1 MWKLIKVI
9 NNKDRYFNGA
19 RKGQIIQVD
28 ETRLNYYIQNGFSLV
43 REVEEKKNIVTT
55 PTTPTTPVRT
65 KKELYIILDHL
76 WVEYDKNLKV
86 AELEALVREV
96 EEKQKTADETKT
108 TDIEAIKKQLV
119 DDAIVE
125 VTELEWKTDA
135 EILQIATD
143 NWLI

>member
-43 REVEEKKNIVTT
+43 REVEEKKNIVTD
-55 PTTPTTPVRT
+55 PTTPITPTRT
-65 KKELYIILDHL
+65 KKELYAILEHL

-96 EEKQKTADETKT
+96 EEKQQTVDDSKG
-108 TDIEAIKKQLV
+108 TDIDVVKKQLV

-125 VTELEWKTDA
+125 ATELEGKTDA

>member
-43 REVEEKKNIVTT
+43 REVEEKKNIVTD
-55 PTTPTTPVRT
+55 PTTPTIPTRT
-65 KKELYIILDHL
+65 KKELYAILEHL
-76 WVEYDKNLKV
+76 WIEYDKNLKV

-96 EEKQKTADETKT
+96 EEKQQTADDSKS
-108 TDIEAIKKQLV
+108 TDIDVVKKQLV

-125 VTELEWKTDA
+125 VTELEGKTDA

>member
-43 REVEEKKNIVTT
+43 REVEEKKNIVTD
-55 PTTPTTPVRT
+55 PTTPNTPTRT
-65 KKELYIILDHL
+65 KKELYAILEHL
-76 WVEYDKNLKV
+76 WVEYDTNLKV

-96 EEKQKTADETKT
+96 EEKQQTADDSKG
-108 TDIEAIKKQLV
+108 TDIDVVKKQLV

-125 VTELEWKTDA
+125 ATELEGKTDA

>member
-43 REVEEKKNIVTT
+43 REVEEKKNIVTD
-55 PTTPTTPVRT
+55 PTTPITPTRT
-65 KKELYIILDHL
+65 KKELYAILEHL

-96 EEKQKTADETKT
+96 EEKQQTADDSKG
-108 TDIEAIKKQLV
+108 TDIDVVKKQLV

-125 VTELEWKTDA
+125 ATELEGKTDA

>member
-43 REVEEKKNIVTT
+43 REVEEKKNIVTD
-55 PTTPTTPVRT
+55 PTTPITPTRT
-65 KKELYIILDHL
+65 KKELYAILEHL

-86 AELEALVREV
+86 AELEALAREV
-96 EEKQKTADETKT
+96 EEKQQTADDSKG
-108 TDIEAIKKQLV
+108 TDIDVVKKQLV

-125 VTELEWKTDA
+125 ATELEGKTDA